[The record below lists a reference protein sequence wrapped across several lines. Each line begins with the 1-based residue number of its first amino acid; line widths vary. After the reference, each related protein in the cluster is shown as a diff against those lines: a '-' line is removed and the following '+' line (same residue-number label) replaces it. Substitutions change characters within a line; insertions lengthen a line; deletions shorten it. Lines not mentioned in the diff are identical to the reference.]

1 MSSEAIKYLK
11 NPDVVCREELQEE
24 WLFFNPETNQKR
36 VSNVLGAYVWEL
48 CDGTRDLAGI
58 VQRQPGHARGQPVHL
73 HDAPPVAAADGG
85 GRRLLGCVEGRETAR
100 PADAE
105 LAIALQVALALDD
118 RVQVVPDPQQVRV
131 VAGGDESRCE
141 QPIGATCEP
150 TEVPA

>member
-58 VQRQPGHARGQPVHL
+58 VAAVCAEFEGAPE
-73 HDAPPVAAADGG
+73 DAVVEDIRA
-85 GRRLLGCVEGRETAR
+85 LLDEMTAEGF
-100 PADAE
+100 
-105 LAIALQVALALDD
+105 LNIQ
-118 RVQVVPDPQQVRV
+118 
-131 VAGGDESRCE
+131 
-141 QPIGATCEP
+141 
-150 TEVPA
+150 